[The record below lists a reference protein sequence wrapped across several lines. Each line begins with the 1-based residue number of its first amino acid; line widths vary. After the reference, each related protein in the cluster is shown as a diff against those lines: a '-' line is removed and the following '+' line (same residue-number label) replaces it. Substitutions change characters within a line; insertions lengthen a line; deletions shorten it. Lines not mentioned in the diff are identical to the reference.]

1 MGPIYAWYPLLKELQ
16 KKGVANS
23 LIAVFLSNRAV
34 KPFLLP
40 IMISYFGWLYV
51 ALLTLFTVSGSL
63 AVGYLVNTLA
73 KD

>member
-1 MGPIYAWYPLLKELQ
+1 LR
-16 KKGVANS
+16 KKGAANS
-23 LIAVFLSNRAV
+23 LIAVFLGNRAV

-40 IMISYFGWLYV
+40 IMISYFGWVYV

>member
-1 MGPIYAWYPLLKELQ
+1 LPF
-16 KKGVANS
+16 
-23 LIAVFLSNRAV
+23 FLGNRAV
-34 KPFLLP
+34 KPFLLLV
-40 IMISYFGWLYV
+40 MISYFGWMYV

>member
-1 MGPIYAWYPLLKELQ
+1 MGIE
-16 KKGVANS
+16 
-23 LIAVFLSNRAV
+23 F
-34 KPFLLP
+34 LP
-40 IMISYFGWLYV
+40 IMISYFGWVYV

>member
-1 MGPIYAWYPLLKELQ
+1 LPF
-16 KKGVANS
+16 
-23 LIAVFLSNRAV
+23 FLGNLAV

-40 IMISYFGWLYV
+40 AMISYFGWMYV